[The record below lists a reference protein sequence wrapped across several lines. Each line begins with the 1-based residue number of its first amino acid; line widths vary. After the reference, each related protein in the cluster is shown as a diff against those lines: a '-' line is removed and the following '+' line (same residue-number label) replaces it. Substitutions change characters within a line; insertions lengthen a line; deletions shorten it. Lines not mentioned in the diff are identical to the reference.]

1 MQSNYWC
8 FLKHSS
14 VLFTTMIKLFFLTF
28 HVFLFLRFFP
38 GTQAL
43 GEIYSLAC
51 DTEHLITGHTLNTSA
66 FKVWRIEDFEEV
78 KTIKV
83 SSTDLVPCYFVC
95 KIIQKRKG
103 GKRFAILSLVIFFWE
118 RRENLEL
125 MYLDMERKPFV
136 VSFKKCLCKRDIR
149 RRN

>member
-1 MQSNYWC
+1 M
-8 FLKHSS
+8 FLKAFLCS
-14 VLFTTMIKLFFLTF
+14 VHYNGYIIFMTF
-28 HVFLFLRFFP
+28 YVFLFLRFFP

-83 SSTDLVPCYFVC
+83 STML
-95 KIIQKRKG
+95 
-103 GKRFAILSLVIFFWE
+103 
-118 RRENLEL
+118 
-125 MYLDMERKPFV
+125 
-136 VSFKKCLCKRDIR
+136 LCM
-149 RRN
+149 